1 MEKQSGWPVLTAF
14 GQHYYQGMRDQ
25 FDFLDGGEDRFF
37 LSGMIGIQLQV
48 PLFNGFA
55 KQSRIRL
62 KEAELQQ
69 VDLKRE
75 QMLMSLTAGY
85 AEAVQNHRNSLLTLD
100 MEQEN
105 LEAAKIIY
113 QTNLAGYKQ
122 HVVSLTD
129 LILSEYQLTKS
140 RMELYHAHFAVQKA
154 ELTLRKIDGQLIK
167 PYL

>member
-1 MEKQSGWPVLTAF
+1 MEKQSRWPVLTAF

-48 PLFNGFA
+48 PLFSGFA
-55 KQSRIRL
+55 NQSRIRR

-85 AEAVQNHRNSLLTLD
+85 AEAVQNHHNSLLTLD

-140 RMELYHAHFAVQKA
+140 RMELYNAHFAVQKA
-154 ELTLRKIDGQLIK
+154 ELTLRKIDGQLIT

>member
-1 MEKQSGWPVLTAF
+1 
-14 GQHYYQGMRDQ
+14 
-25 FDFLDGGEDRFF
+25 
-37 LSGMIGIQLQV
+37 
-48 PLFNGFA
+48 
-55 KQSRIRL
+55 
-62 KEAELQQ
+62 
-69 VDLKRE
+69 
-75 QMLMSLTAGY
+75 MSLTAAY
-85 AEAVQNHRNSLLTLD
+85 AEAVQNHHNSLLTLE

-140 RMELYHAHFAVQKA
+140 RMELYNAHFAVQKA